1 MDFEEIVVDVREGIG
16 ILTLSRPEK
25 LNALTS
31 RMADEITYA
40 IESLSSNEHVRV
52 IVLTGKGKAFCAGG
66 DMTDMVDPPIP
77 PTEFIKW
84 LNQHGNRM
92 IASLHFCTK
101 PTIASVNGPAMG
113 AGFNVALACDM
124 IVCSSSATFGQVFT
138 KLGLHPDC
146 GGTYFLPRRI
156 GIPRACELIFTGD
169 IISAERAYTLGII
182 NRLVSPDKLEGETW
196 KLAEKIAEGPPI
208 ALALAKE
215 NINKGINA
223 DLETILRLEAYAQG
237 ALTQT
242 KDYLE
247 GVRAFKEKR
256 TPRFMGM

>member
-52 IVLTGKGKAFCAGG
+52 IVLTGKGKAFCA
-66 DMTDMVDPPIP
+66 
-77 PTEFIKW
+77 
-84 LNQHGNRM
+84 
-92 IASLHFCTK
+92 
-101 PTIASVNGPAMG
+101 
-113 AGFNVALACDM
+113 
-124 IVCSSSATFGQVFT
+124 
-138 KLGLHPDC
+138 
-146 GGTYFLPRRI
+146 
-156 GIPRACELIFTGD
+156 
-169 IISAERAYTLGII
+169 
-182 NRLVSPDKLEGETW
+182 
-196 KLAEKIAEGPPI
+196 EGPPI